1 MKEEP
6 STAEIMNRAGIAGLA
21 LGAVST
27 AYMFIVQYL
36 PHLIQS
42 PVAVSI
48 ISALLWIAKF
58 GGCIYLMAWFMTS
71 LARGD
76 SGVEH
81 RHTLRL
87 GLWASVFSA
96 LIFSAASLANT
107 LFINP
112 EEISQAFD
120 QALGMYAQSLDS
132 NSLAAIE
139 NVKDS
144 MPVITFFSNFFYC
157 VIYGS
162 ILSSILSRNIPKS
175 DPFAAFRKNDGESSD
190 VEEQ

>member
-1 MKEEP
+1 
-6 STAEIMNRAGIAGLA
+6 MNRAGIAGLA

-48 ISALLWIAKF
+48 ISALLWIVKF
-58 GGCIYLMAWFMTS
+58 AGCIYMMAWFMAS
-71 LARGD
+71 L
-76 SGVEH
+76 SGRYSGAER

-96 LIFSAASLANT
+96 LIFAAANLANT
-107 LFINP
+107 LYINP
-112 EEISQAFD
+112 EGISQAFD
-120 QALGMYAQSLDS
+120 QALGMYAPSLDS

-144 MPVITFFSNFFYC
+144 IPAITFFSNFFYC

-162 ILSSILSRNIPKS
+162 ILSSILSRNIPKN
-175 DPFAAFRKNDGESSD
+175 DPFAAFHKNDGESNI
-190 VEEQ
+190 EEQ

>member
-1 MKEEP
+1 MKEVP
-6 STAEIMNRAGIAGLA
+6 SNAEIMNRAGIAGLA

-36 PHLIQS
+36 PHLIQV

-48 ISALLWIAKF
+48 ISAILWIAKF
-58 GGCIYLMAWFMTS
+58 AGCIYLMAWFMTS
-71 LARGD
+71 LTKSCGGAER
-76 SGVEH
+76 S
-81 RHTLRL
+81 HTLKL

-120 QALGMYAQSLDS
+120 QALGMYAPKLDS

-139 NVKDS
+139 NVKES
-144 MPVITFFSNFFYC
+144 MPTITFFSNFFYC

-162 ILSSILSRNIPKS
+162 ILSSILSRNIPKT
-175 DPFAAFRKNDGESSD
+175 DPFAEFRKNDGESD